1 MSLRIIGLQ
10 VENFKK
16 IKVLALKPKSN
27 VIKVTGGNASGKT
40 STLDA
45 IQLAL
50 VGARGGP
57 TAPVR
62 QGAGRGQVKI
72 DLGDF
77 IVTRMWSEGGDAK
90 GEMWIEA
97 KDGMQYPSPQK
108 VLDNLMGKISFD
120 PLAFT
125 RMEPKA
131 MRLEL
136 RKLLGVDEALD
147 ELKAQEQAD
156 YQTRRERNT
165 VLEQL
170 VAQRKGLDFP
180 EGLPSKPRD
189 IDAMTQELADAAKFN
204 VDVEREKTRRD
215 ELLRRLNGDRADIS
229 AKSERIT
236 ELKKQLRE
244 LEAEL
249 VADMSAEKRAS
260 DAMAKLPPL
269 GQPKN
274 AQTLSDELAA
284 ARAVN
289 QAIERKLEAEA
300 KDAEIKRVSTEVAK
314 LSRAIDGH
322 RQKQADI
329 IARAK
334 FPVAGLGFSDD
345 GVTYNGLP
353 FEQASNAEQIK
364 VSIAMGMVGNPK
376 LRVMRIKD
384 GSLLDDDSMAMV
396 EKMAEDEDFQIWLE
410 LVDTTGKVG
419 VYLVDGEIASV
430 DGAAPP
436 SYALAAPLGTPRK
449 RASKREGA

>member
-1 MSLRIIGLQ
+1 LQ

-16 IKVLALKPKSN
+16 IKVLALAPKGN
-27 VIKVTGGNASGKT
+27 VIKISGANASGKT

-57 TAPVR
+57 SAPVR

-131 MRLEL
+131 MRFEL

-147 ELKAQEQAD
+147 ELKAKEQVD

-165 VLEQL
+165 YLEQL
-170 VAQRKGLDFP
+170 QAQRRGLDFP
-180 EGLPSKPRD
+180 EGLPAKKRD
-189 IDAMTQELADAAKFN
+189 IDAMTQELADVSTHN
-204 VDVEREKTRRD
+204 VSIEREKTRRD
-215 ELLRRLNGDRADIS
+215 EMQRALNEQN
-229 AKSERIT
+229 ERIKT
-236 ELKKQLRE
+236 KQQRIADLEKELRVMRGELDDEATLERE
-244 LEAEL
+244 RREA
-249 VADMSAEKRAS
+249 MG
-260 DAMAKLPPL
+260 KLKPL
-269 GQPKN
+269 AQPKN
-274 AQTLSDELAA
+274 AQTLGDEIAA
-284 ARAVN
+284 ARAIN
-289 QAIERKLEAEA
+289 LAIERKLEAEA
-300 KDAEIKRVSTEVAK
+300 KDVEIKRVSTEVAK
-314 LSRAIDGH
+314 LSRAIDEH
-322 RQKQADI
+322 RQKQSDI
-329 IARAK
+329 IAKAK
-334 FPVAGLGFSDD
+334 YPVEGLGFSDD
-345 GVTYNGLP
+345 GVIYNGLP

-364 VSIAMGMVGNPK
+364 VSIAMGMAGNPK

-384 GSLLDDDSMAMV
+384 GSLLDDASMTIV

-410 LVDTTGKVG
+410 MVDTTGKVG
-419 VYLVDGEIASV
+419 VYLVDGEIAAV

-436 SYALAAPLGTPRK
+436 SLKLSAPLSTPRK
-449 RASKREGA
+449 KPAKRGQAN